1 MRTRPHLLYIEPE
14 WGESDALYQNP
25 DTTSF
30 SVTSMWI
37 HENQIIYHVY
47 RTRRGGVLDRP
58 LPESGHYWFF
68 EPEWRNPSA
77 LYQTQ
82 GMVSFYVNSQCLHV
96 N

>member
-1 MRTRPHLLYIEPE
+1 MYIEPD
-14 WGESDALYQNP
+14 G
-25 DTTSF
+25 
-30 SVTSMWI
+30 
-37 HENQIIYHVY
+37 
-47 RTRRGGVLDRP
+47 GGVLDRS